1 MTNTSNPSAKSSISP
16 LLHLDKVAELLGC
29 SERTVRNMHR
39 EGRMPPRVVV
49 SERIIGWRESDI
61 EAWLTSRR
69 EEGGGV
75 MRWLFMWQD
84 EDLNM
89 SYEIYSCQTQFEA
102 RERFEHDHPGTF
114 AFAVISGGDFGVE
127 EFHA

>member
-29 SERTVRNMHR
+29 SERTVRNLHR
-39 EGRMPPRVVV
+39 DGRMPPRVVV

-75 MRWLFMWQD
+75 MRWLFIWQD

-89 SYEIYSCQTQFEA
+89 AYEIYSCKTEFEA
-102 RERFEHDHPGTF
+102 RERFENDHPDTH
-114 AFAVISGGDFGVE
+114 AFAVISGDDFGVV

>member
-1 MTNTSNPSAKSSISP
+1 MTNTSNPSEKSSISP
-16 LLHLDKVAELLGC
+16 LLHIDKVAELLGC

-61 EAWLTSRR
+61 EAWLTSCR

-89 SYEIYSCQTQFEA
+89 SYEIYSCKTEFEA
-102 RERFEHDHPGTF
+102 RERFENDHPDTF
-114 AFAVISGGDFGVE
+114 AFALISGEDFGVM
-127 EFHA
+127 EFHQ